1 MKAKEFIPPSKPR
14 NFVAKNQK
22 TAGAGAHKDKKKAEK
37 QGDVK
42 HKNKFNYR
50 QDDWSQDFER
60 RMKEGVAEGDSPGMK
75 DGRPY
80 SDPLRRHPGNDS
92 YMTPDYLIQKYQD
105 ELKKIAAGPY
115 KRPKDV
121 AMYQARIAKL
131 QRQQGVAEA
140 TPETTVS
147 ALRGYKTWQ
156 VWIKNNYY
164 NGKYPDYSA
173 RPYRVIAGS
182 ADEARHVVLDNA
194 DRVLKDLLSKKFPSG
209 KRVLPPKSALPIEAK
224 HIGAVD
230 DGTEKGQITTSKP
243 ITMLSP
249 QGPMTVMLDAGN
261 IVDVVQSVAEGSFG
275 SGYGSVFT
283 LYVNSGEKP
292 TTKTKTKKFKRED
305 DAVLWAED
313 YADQHDMFPN
323 LKMEIQDE
331 NGNVVW
337 ELEESQG
344 VAEGWG
350 QREFE
355 VNGYTYITDID
366 EEEDNRKIFHMLKTP
381 EGKTIDID
389 FTPYAYMSKDDVELY
404 IKLGMPKRQGI
415 GPLDSEKLQKMA
427 QIKGVAMLDPK
438 MARAGMK

>member
-60 RMKEGVAEGDSPGMK
+60 RMKEGVAEGEQQVYKVVALDK
-75 DGRPY
+75 
-80 SDPLRRHPGNDS
+80 GNA
-92 YMTPDYLIQKYQD
+92 
-105 ELKKIAAGPY
+105 LKKPTKLKVKADSIEDVFARLAANDWYPLEINGVEVVAG
-115 KRPKDV
+115 KRLK
-121 AMYQARIAKL
+121 
-131 QRQQGVAEA
+131 QGVAEA

-164 NGKYPDYSA
+164 NGKYPDYTA
-173 RPYRVIAGS
+173 RPYRVIASS
-182 ADEARHVVLDNA
+182 ADEARQVVLDNA

-209 KRVLPPKSALPIEAK
+209 KRVLPPKSALPVEAK

-230 DGTEKGQITTSKP
+230 DGTMKGQITTSKP

-261 IVDVVQSVAEGSFG
+261 IVDVERDVEEGVFGLSAKEKGMIQHVTAKISDIPGNWDHKNQTYTEQGLKDLKSVMKNEKYLKYALSLTADDFDE
-275 SGYGSVFT
+275 SV
-283 LYVNSGEKP
+283 E
-292 TTKTKTKKFKRED
+292 
-305 DAVLWAED
+305 
-313 YADQHDMFPN
+313 
-323 LKMEIQDE
+323 
-331 NGNVVW
+331 
-337 ELEESQG
+337 
-344 VAEGWG
+344 EGWG

-366 EEEDNRKIFHMLKTP
+366 EEEDNRKIWHMLKTP

-389 FTPYAYMSKDDVELY
+389 FTPYAYMNKDDVELY